1 MIPYNEQ
8 IVKDFLQGKNPNG
21 LYEML
26 MKNNPQFARFVNENK
41 NLTPEQITQKYGI
54 DPSLL
59 KLFNIERK

>member
-1 MIPYNEQ
+1 MVPNNMQ
-8 IVKDFLQGKNPNG
+8 MLMDLLNGKNPSQVFNT
-21 LYEML
+21 L
-26 MKNNPQFARFVNENK
+26 MNSNPQFAKFVNENK